1 MRRIFATTLLAL
13 GLSGGA
19 AMASP
24 YVHHDGYRDARVEA
38 FHRGF
43 ERGCGSYQRRD
54 VRREQGR
61 RDWRA
66 ERGRGNRW

>member
-24 YVHHDGYRDARVEA
+24 YLHHDNYRDARVEA
-38 FHRGF
+38 FQRGF
-43 ERGCGSYQRRD
+43 DRGCNEGRRD
-54 VRREQGR
+54 VRREQVR
-61 RDWRA
+61 RDWRRHD
-66 ERGRGNRW
+66 RGRADRW

>member
-1 MRRIFATTLLAL
+1 MRRIFASTLLAL

-24 YVHHDGYRDARVEA
+24 YAHHTGYRDARVEA

-43 ERGCGSYQRRD
+43 ERGRYEHRDFRRD
-54 VRREQGR
+54 EGR
-61 RDWRA
+61 RDWRGH
-66 ERGRGNRW
+66 ERGRGWRY